1 MPGSRVG
8 LWIVESLA
16 TPGLY
21 CAIYIIALA
30 RNLN

>member
-1 MPGSRVG
+1 MRGSRVG

-16 TPGLY
+16 TAGLY
-21 CAIYIIALA
+21 CMIIIALA